1 MTPEIEKR
9 IKAVKAGRVPAAHCL
24 DGKKSQWNHLQI
36 SDLFDEVC
44 EKNHPDADVLTIIQ
58 GTGTVLREESGREII
73 YDENSLASYKFVK
86 KNDFIIH
93 LRSFEGGLEVA
104 NQDGIV
110 SPAYIILRPKID
122 VSTVY
127 LYALFHSNQFINQTM
142 APAVEGARDGRSVKY
157 DALKKQKIFLPPLS
171 EQKKIAEILS
181 VQDKIIELKEKL
193 IVEKQLQKKSLAQML
208 FSVKKQKI
216 TINNTVIDKKKWKK
230 EKIGEL
236 TYYSGKRN
244 TKNLDLE
251 PYAIT
256 NEQGFVPQN
265 KAHDEFGYMKNVD
278 RSAYVIVT
286 PKSFAY
292 NPARINVGSIG
303 YYAGEKNVIVSSL
316 YEVFKTKDIFDN
328 QFFWQWLKTDIFP
341 MWVKKLQEGSVRQY
355 FYYDKLCECE
365 ILLPS
370 LSEQQTIASVLSS
383 ADEEISLLQR
393 DLEQEKLKK
402 KSLMQLLLTGL
413 VRV

>member
-24 DGKKSQWNHLQI
+24 DGKKMQWNHLQI

-44 EKNHPDADVLTIIQ
+44 EKKHPDADVLTIIQ

-73 YDENSLASYKFVK
+73 YDENSLANYKFVK
-86 KNDFIIH
+86 KGDFIIH

-157 DALKKQKIFLPPLS
+157 DVLKKQKIFLPPFA
-171 EQKKIAEILS
+171 EQKKIADILS
-181 VQDKIIELKEKL
+181 AQDKIIELKEKL
-193 IVEKQLQKKSLAQML
+193 ISQKQLQKKYLTQIL
-208 FSVKKQKI
+208 FNKEKQKFI
-216 TINNTVIDKKKWKK
+216 INGIEINKKKWENTTIGKIAHISTGNKDTQDKK
-230 EKIGEL
+230 DDGAFPFYVRSPNPERIDTYSYDGEAILTAGDGVGVGKVIHYVTGKFDFHQRVYKI
-236 TYYSGKRN
+236 SDFCSNAMGKYVFYFFSEFFYNRVIRMSA
-244 TKNLDLE
+244 KNS
-251 PYAIT
+251 
-256 NEQGFVPQN
+256 
-265 KAHDEFGYMKNVD
+265 VD
-278 RSAYVIVT
+278 
-286 PKSFAY
+286 
-292 NPARINVGSIG
+292 
-303 YYAGEKNVIVSSL
+303 
-316 YEVFKTKDIFDN
+316 
-328 QFFWQWLKTDIFP
+328 
-341 MWVKKLQEGSVRQY
+341 SVRY
-355 FYYDKLCECE
+355 NMIADMP
-365 ILLPS
+365 IVLPS
-370 LSEQQTIASVLSS
+370 LPEQQAIAAVLSS